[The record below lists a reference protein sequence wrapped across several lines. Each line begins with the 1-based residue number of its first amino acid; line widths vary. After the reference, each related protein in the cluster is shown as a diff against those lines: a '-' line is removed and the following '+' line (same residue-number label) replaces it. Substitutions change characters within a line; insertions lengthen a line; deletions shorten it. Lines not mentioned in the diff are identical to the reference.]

1 MLNCFV
7 MDISSD
13 DRTQDEWR
21 GAMAWTF
28 WSSIILIGRLTNTY
42 DQHLLL
48 IVRTLILQEEDAILD
63 YGLLIYCLDRLHKA
77 VKKPAEKT
85 GEWSRSVHFTTM
97 TLHDALLPYFLGS
110 FIEKLFRMHLLIW
123 KYCAV
128 CGKTFL
134 TLRNQGC
141 QPTINL
147 PSRPG
152 WSGCMIALLQCP
164 NSTTEDILV
173 ALLIN

>member
-1 MLNCFV
+1 V
-7 MDISSD
+7 
-13 DRTQDEWR
+13 
-21 GAMAWTF
+21 
-28 WSSIILIGRLTNTY
+28 TN
-42 DQHLLL
+42 QLLL

-77 VKKPAEKT
+77 VKKPAEKS
-85 GEWSRSVHFTTM
+85 GEWSRSVRFSTK
-97 TLHDALLPYFLGS
+97 TLHHALFPYFLGS
-110 FIEKLFRMHLLIW
+110 FIEKLFSMHLLIW
-123 KYCAV
+123 NYCAV

-134 TLRNQGC
+134 TLQNQGC

-147 PSRPG
+147 PLRPG